1 MLDTSHYREIIKVRN
16 SKRTC
21 PIWAIP
27 SNHWLSQPTIGA
39 KSLYE
44 CKILKIDWLY
54 LEISIQPSLR
64 HPTMVKTDMSDLR
77 NSIQPLTEPAN
88 HWNNTIIISLRL
100 SREPYIVERNGCHFW
115 SHLTTSWMLMLDTSH
130 YTEIMKIVLYIT
142 LYVRLFQFLEN
153 HGWLIQPLTEP
164 ANHWE
169 ESIYKLWKLIQPL
182 K

>member
-1 MLDTSHYREIIKVRN
+1 MKYHPTID
-16 SKRTC
+16 
-21 PIWAIP
+21 WA
-27 SNHWLSQPTIGA
+27 SQP
-39 KSLYE
+39 LYE

-88 HWNNTIIISLRL
+88 HWNNTKMISLRL

-153 HGWLIQPLTEP
+153 HPTMVGGKWLAVLPLPKKVMLVMETDPTIEIRYDKSFRHP
-164 ANHWE
+164 T
-169 ESIYKLWKLIQPL
+169 IV
-182 K
+182 

>member
-1 MLDTSHYREIIKVRN
+1 MKYHPTID
-16 SKRTC
+16 
-21 PIWAIP
+21 WA
-27 SNHWLSQPTIGA
+27 SQP
-39 KSLYE
+39 LYE

-130 YTEIMKIVLYIT
+130 YREIIKVRNSKWTCPIWAIPSNHWLSQPTIGAKSLYECKILKIDWLY
-142 LYVRLFQFLEN
+142 LEIS
-153 HGWLIQPLTEP
+153 IQPSLRHPTMVKTDMSDLR
-164 ANHWE
+164 N
-169 ESIYKLWKLIQPL
+169 SIQP
-182 K
+182 